1 MCGIS
6 VIINGIKILEPTNKN
21 HQNKDLKE
29 TETSTTSAS
38 TTPIVIG
45 DYGTIR
51 NDIESRLINRGPD
64 SIKSKFI
71 EIKCHQKDIDKE
83 ITITMELISS
93 VLGLRGPLTI
103 QPLTDLNNGNTL
115 LWNGELFGGYEIGI
129 HDNDTCLLL
138 HLLSKVN
145 NNDDDDDDDG
155 KIERELVD
163 IMLKI
168 KGPFAFLY
176 WQEKKRKLWFG
187 RDVLGRR
194 SLLVNNETIINDK
207 PSLIISSM
215 GSFPNGIDDSIR
227 LPKWDEIN
235 TFGLFS
241 IHFPKIIETNKIHFK
256 VHPWD
261 SSSVN
266 SLNIGMISLDYD
278 NDNDEEESNIN
289 INTNNDDNNSNNKN
303 NNNNNNLATTTTT
316 TTKEELNSNNKNL
329 VNPFIKE
336 IDQEHN
342 IDQLHF
348 YPFGR
353 REKLN
358 IQGEWNEQ
366 IFNDYVNGFYK
377 AISDSINVRLNNLPI
392 ASLEIPDLIRPPFLA
407 EKPLPLV
414 SRLGILFSGGLD
426 SMVLAAMS
434 NKHMETPDEPIHL
447 INVAFGDDDSPF
459 EEYDKVPDRKAAIS
473 GLKEL
478 QTIAPNRQWKLIKVN
493 VGTKEME
500 WAKKIVYQLS
510 YPAITIMDMTICLAL
525 WFAGRGEGIIHGEE
539 LTTVTATTTEQKQQ
553 QQQPQQQRYMTTC
566 KVLLMGSGADEQ
578 LAGYFRHKSAF
589 QRGSWP
595 ILQAELNKD
604 FNRIWKRNLGRDD
617 RVLSSNRREPRFPY
631 LDESLISYLNGIE
644 LPYICDLSLPQ
655 GTGDKRI
662 LREVGR
668 KLGLTEST
676 KLIKK
681 AIQFGS
687 RSSKQL
693 NKNVP
698 ARITQKCGKDI
709 FSFTIPIYDPLQD
722 PGYEALQKQKLKQ
735 KISLEK
741 KQQKKQQKSEKI
753 EKKINFKKQSE
764 DNENKIKE
772 EKEVVKDCL

>member
-6 VIINGIKILEPTNKN
+6 VIINGIKILEPINKN
-21 HQNKDLKE
+21 GQNKDLKE
-29 TETSTTSAS
+29 TITTSTS
-38 TTPIVIG
+38 TPTPIAIG
-45 DYGTIR
+45 DYYTIK

-64 SIKSKFI
+64 SIKSKLI
-71 EIKCHQKDIDKE
+71 EIKCFQKDIDKE
-83 ITITMELISS
+83 ISISMELISS

-103 QPLTDLNNGNTL
+103 QPLTDENNGNTL

-138 HLLSKVN
+138 HLLSKIN
-145 NNDDDDDDDG
+145 ENESENQEINENE
-155 KIERELVD
+155 IERELIE

-241 IHFPKIIETNKIHFK
+241 IHFPKIIETNIIHFK
-256 VHPWD
+256 IHPWD
-261 SSSVN
+261 ISN
-266 SLNIGMISLDYD
+266 INLNIGMISLDYD
-278 NDNDEEESNIN
+278 NDNDNEEESNT
-289 INTNNDDNNSNNKN
+289 NTTT
-303 NNNNNNLATTTTT
+303 TTTTT
-316 TTKEELNSNNKNL
+316 TTKEIE
-329 VNPFIKE
+329 E
-336 IDQEHN
+336 IEGNN

-353 REKLN
+353 REKLD
-358 IQGEWNEQ
+358 IEKGEWSEKV
-366 IFNDYVNGFYK
+366 FNDYVNGFYE

-392 ASLEIPDLIRPPFLA
+392 ASLEIPDLIRAPFLQ

-525 WFAGRGEGIIHGEE
+525 WFAGRGEGILHGEE
-539 LTTVTATTTEQKQQ
+539 LKGQGQQ
-553 QQQPQQQRYMTTC
+553 QQQRYMTTF
-566 KVLLMGSGADEQ
+566 V
-578 LAGYFRHKSAF
+578 Y
-589 QRGSWP
+589 
-595 ILQAELNKD
+595 
-604 FNRIWKRNLGRDD
+604 
-617 RVLSSNRREPRFPY
+617 PRFPY

-662 LREVGR
+662 LREVGP
-668 KLGLTEST
+668 
-676 KLIKK
+676 
-681 AIQFGS
+681 IQFGS

-698 ARITQKCGKDI
+698 ARITQKCGKDV
-709 FSFTIPIYDPLQD
+709 FSFTTPIYDPLQD

-735 KISLEK
+735 KMSLERKEK
-741 KQQKKQQKSEKI
+741 KNKEKSEKI
-753 EKKINFKKQSE
+753 EKKINFKNQQEKQKQQPN
-764 DNENKIKE
+764 DDENILRK
-772 EKEVVKDCL
+772 KEVKNCN

>member
-6 VIINGIKILEPTNKN
+6 VIINGIKILEPINKN
-21 HQNKDLKE
+21 GQNKDLKE
-29 TETSTTSAS
+29 TITTSTS
-38 TTPIVIG
+38 TPTPIAIG
-45 DYGTIR
+45 DYDTIK

-64 SIKSKFI
+64 SIKSKLI
-71 EIKCHQKDIDKE
+71 EIKCFQKDIDKE
-83 ITITMELISS
+83 ISISMELISS

-103 QPLTDLNNGNTL
+103 QPLTDENNGNTL

-138 HLLSKVN
+138 HLLSKIN
-145 NNDDDDDDDG
+145 ENESENQEINENE
-155 KIERELVD
+155 IERELIE

-241 IHFPKIIETNKIHFK
+241 IHFPKIIETNIIHFK
-256 VHPWD
+256 IHPWD
-261 SSSVN
+261 ISN
-266 SLNIGMISLDYD
+266 INLNIGMISLDYD
-278 NDNDEEESNIN
+278 NDNDNEEESN
-289 INTNNDDNNSNNKN
+289 
-303 NNNNNNLATTTTT
+303 TTTTT
-316 TTKEELNSNNKNL
+316 TTKEIE
-329 VNPFIKE
+329 E
-336 IDQEHN
+336 IEGNN

-353 REKLN
+353 REKLD
-358 IQGEWNEQ
+358 IEKGEWSEKV
-366 IFNDYVNGFYK
+366 FNDYVNGFYE

-392 ASLEIPDLIRPPFLA
+392 ASLEIPDLIRAPFLQ

-447 INVAFGDDDSPF
+447 INVAFGDDDLPF

-525 WFAGRGEGIIHGEE
+525 WFAGRGEGILHGEE
-539 LTTVTATTTEQKQQ
+539 LKGQGQQ
-553 QQQPQQQRYMTTC
+553 QQQRYMTTC

-698 ARITQKCGKDI
+698 ARITQKCGKDV
-709 FSFTIPIYDPLQD
+709 FSFTTPIYDPLQD

-735 KISLEK
+735 KMSLERKEK
-741 KQQKKQQKSEKI
+741 KNKEKSEKI
-753 EKKINFKKQSE
+753 EKKINFKNQQEKQKQQPN
-764 DNENKIKE
+764 DDENILKEEVE
-772 EKEVVKDCL
+772 EKEVKNCN

>member
-6 VIINGIKILEPTNKN
+6 VIINGIKILEPINKN
-21 HQNKDLKE
+21 KDQNKDLKE
-29 TETSTTSAS
+29 TITTP
-38 TTPIVIG
+38 TPIVIG
-45 DYGTIR
+45 DYDTIK

-64 SIKSKFI
+64 SIKSKLI
-71 EIKCHQKDIDKE
+71 EIKCFQKDIDKE
-83 ITITMELISS
+83 ISISMELISS

-103 QPLTDLNNGNTL
+103 QPLTDENNGNTL

-138 HLLSKVN
+138 HLLSKIN
-145 NNDDDDDDDG
+145 GNENENEEINENE
-155 KIERELVD
+155 IERELIE

-241 IHFPKIIETNKIHFK
+241 IHFPKIIETNTIHFK
-256 VHPWD
+256 IHPWD
-261 SSSVN
+261 ISN
-266 SLNIGMISLDYD
+266 INNLNIGMISLDYD
-278 NDNDEEESNIN
+278 NDNDNEEESN
-289 INTNNDDNNSNNKN
+289 
-303 NNNNNNLATTTTT
+303 TTAT
-316 TTKEELNSNNKNL
+316 TTKEIEEVEGN
-329 VNPFIKE
+329 
-336 IDQEHN
+336 N

-353 REKLN
+353 REKLD
-358 IQGEWNEQ
+358 IEKGEWSEKV
-366 IFNDYVNGFYK
+366 FNDYVNGFYE

-392 ASLEIPDLIRPPFLA
+392 ASLEIPDLIRAPFLQ

-525 WFAGRGEGIIHGEE
+525 WFAGRGEGILHGEE
-539 LTTVTATTTEQKQQ
+539 LKGQDQ
-553 QQQPQQQRYMTTC
+553 QQQRYMTTC

-698 ARITQKCGKDI
+698 ARITQKCGKDV
-709 FSFTIPIYDPLQD
+709 FSFTTPIYDPLQD

-735 KISLEK
+735 KMSLERKEK
-741 KQQKKQQKSEKI
+741 KNKEKSEKI
-753 EKKINFKKQSE
+753 EKKNNFKNQQQKQQQPN
-764 DNENKIKE
+764 DNENKLKE
-772 EKEVVKDCL
+772 EVEGEEVKNCN

>member
-6 VIINGIKILEPTNKN
+6 VIISGIEILETKKQHNDRDN
-21 HQNKDLKE
+21 INDLKDIVSNKKIE
-29 TETSTTSAS
+29 TPA
-38 TTPIVIG
+38 IVI
-45 DYGTIR
+45 DNYETIKK
-51 NDIESRLINRGPD
+51 DIESRLINRGPD
-64 SIKSKFI
+64 SIKSKLI
-71 EIKCHQKDIDKE
+71 EIKCYQKDIEKE
-83 ITITMELISS
+83 ITITMDLISS

-103 QPLTDLNNGNTL
+103 QPLIDETNGNTL
-115 LWNGELFGGYEIGI
+115 LWNGELFGGYDIGI

-138 HLLSKVN
+138 HLLSKIKEEEEDDD
-145 NNDDDDDDDG
+145 NDDDS
-155 KIERELVD
+155 RELID

-194 SLLVNNETIINDK
+194 SLLVNNETIINGK
-207 PSLIISSM
+207 PSLMITSM
-215 GSFPNGIDDSIR
+215 GSFPNGIDDSIK

-256 VHPWD
+256 IHPWD
-261 SSSVN
+261 ISSGVDN
-266 SLNIGMISLDYD
+266 LNIGMISLDYD
-278 NDNDEEESNIN
+278 NDNDNEEESTTTLSSKI
-289 INTNNDDNNSNNKN
+289 
-303 NNNNNNLATTTTT
+303 TTTTAT
-316 TTKEELNSNNKNL
+316 FETKEIKSI
-329 VNPFIKE
+329 NPFIKE
-336 IDQEHN
+336 MEEQN

-353 REKLN
+353 REKLT
-358 IQGEWNEQ
+358 IEEGEWSQQVFDE
-366 IFNDYVNGFYK
+366 YVNGFYK

-392 ASLEIPDLIRPPFLA
+392 ASLEIPDLIRPPFAL

-426 SMVLAAMS
+426 SMVLAAMAD
-434 NKHMETPDEPIHL
+434 KHMDTLEEPIHL
-447 INVAFGDDDSPF
+447 INVAFGDDDSSF

-539 LTTVTATTTEQKQQ
+539 EQ
-553 QQQPQQQRYMTTC
+553 QQQRYMTTC

-578 LAGYFRHKSAF
+578 LAGYFRHKSSF

-644 LPYICDLSLPQ
+644 LPYICDLSLAQ
-655 GTGDKRI
+655 GIGDKRI

-676 KLIKK
+676 RLIKK

-698 ARITQKCGKDI
+698 ARITQKCGKDV
-709 FSFTIPIYDPLQD
+709 FSFTAPIYDPLQD

-735 KISLEK
+735 KMSLEK
-741 KQQKKQQKSEKI
+741 KQQKNKQKSEKI
-753 EKKINFKKQSE
+753 EKKINFKTQQQQQQQQQNN
-764 DNENKIKE
+764 DENKQQSKGVE
-772 EKEVVKDCL
+772 NY